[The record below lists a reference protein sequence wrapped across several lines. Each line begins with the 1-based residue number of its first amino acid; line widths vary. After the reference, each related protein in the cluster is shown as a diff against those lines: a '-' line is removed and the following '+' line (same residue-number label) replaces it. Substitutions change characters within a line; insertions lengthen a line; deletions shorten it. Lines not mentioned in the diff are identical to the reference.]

1 MRAKEEKPQ
10 EDLQARKERLVKQRE
25 VILKQKQ
32 QERSKEAKEFQEKQE
47 KKTESQPKGISK
59 EELERRKAIMDK
71 IKLKL

>member
-1 MRAKEEKPQ
+1 M
-10 EDLQARKERLVKQRE
+10 KQRE

-71 IKLKL
+71 IKFKL